1 VHHQTDFMAFYE
13 ELGLHPGCT
22 IDELKSAYRRRVWA
36 LHPDRSADPAAGS
49 DAARL
54 QYLTAAYTAAT
65 RFHRRHGRMPGG
77 AAPAPREPLPR
88 REPVARAAEATSQPR
103 RWPWV
108 AIACAVAAF
117 AVLAMQFD
125 DDDRADDHAE
135 ATARA
140 APAVVVFAR
149 ESPAPA
155 PIAAPTHFE
164 IGASMDDVRALEGR
178 PLMES
183 AQRWDYGPSW
193 IEFND
198 GKVSDWYSSR
208 LHPLKVAGARP
219 PPAR

>member
-1 VHHQTDFMAFYE
+1 MHHQTDFMAFYE

-36 LHPDRSADPAAGS
+36 LHPDRSAGG

-65 RFHRRHGRMPGG
+65 RFHRRHGRMPGS
-77 AAPAPREPLPR
+77 AAPATRGPLPR
-88 REPVARAAEATSQPR
+88 REPAASPATAARRPR

-108 AIACAVAAF
+108 AFACTVAAL
-117 AVLAMQFD
+117 AVLAMQSD
-125 DDDRADDHAE
+125 DDDRAEVA
-135 ATARA
+135 ARA

-155 PIAAPTHFE
+155 PIAAPAHFE
-164 IGASMDDVRALEGR
+164 LGASMDDVRALEGR

-183 AQRWDYGPSW
+183 ARRWDYGPSW

-198 GKVSDWYSSR
+198 GKVSDWYSSKLR
-208 LHPLKVAGARP
+208 PLKVASAHP
-219 PPAR
+219 PPPEPATR